1 MGVNV
6 SWIWYHCSNLCAFFW
21 WQTNP
26 ILCFSCLQ
34 KLFFLKNQNIS
45 KKNLFL
51 VNYSLE
57 TYHLMEWRQ
66 ISLASWIPHLNYAR
80 FISRFLWYLTSS
92 VLVLCRFYMFLHKT
106 VLNTLNDL
114 PKKPR
119 SKVTPPARWSDRKKL
134 DVLHTAAFMLQ

>member
-1 MGVNV
+1 MCILLMANK
-6 SWIWYHCSNLCAFFW
+6 SFFV
-21 WQTNP
+21 
-26 ILCFSCLQ
+26 FFFLQ

-92 VLVLCRFYMFLHKT
+92 VLVLWRFLH
-106 VLNTLNDL
+106 VFTLNSIEHTEWP
-114 PKKPR
+114 PKKTQ
-119 SKVTPPARWSDRKKL
+119 VQGNPPARWSDRKKL

>member
-26 ILCFSCLQ
+26 FLCFSCLQ

-66 ISLASWIPHLNYAR
+66 INTTLKLCTIHFQIFVIFNILCPS
-80 FISRFLWYLTSS
+80 FMK
-92 VLVLCRFYMFLHKT
+92 VLHVF
-106 VLNTLNDL
+106 TLNSIEHTEWP
-114 PKKPR
+114 PKKTQ
-119 SKVTPPARWSDRKKL
+119 VQGNPPARWSDRKKL